1 MKSKNFKIKEL
12 EYQINLL
19 KQDSKVIDQE
29 CTIDYLLIFK
39 RLFLN
44 YGDNYPYSNKE
55 IENYLSWAK
64 SFSQSELLEI
74 YQGIL
79 NSNKGIKVK
88 RFLKF
93 ENLLTDES
101 LKLLNPDNLKRV
113 TIRLMK
119 SFPKEFIHLKQ
130 EQIIVDI
137 DHAVKVIDNKKINII
152 LSPLS
157 VLFFFISLTSFFAI
171 LIFNSIKTD
180 TPSAVL
186 FSLLP
191 TVFSMLFTSAFIDYN
206 IKKKFLNNE
215 KQNLIE

>member
-19 KQDSKVIDQE
+19 KQDSKAINQE
-29 CTIDYLLIFK
+29 CIIDYLLIFK

-44 YGDNYPYSNKE
+44 YGDKYSYSKKE
-55 IENYLSWAK
+55 VKNYLFWAK
-64 SFSQSELLEI
+64 SFSQAELIEI

-79 NSNKGIKVK
+79 NSNKEIKIK

-101 LKLLNPDNLKRV
+101 LKLLNPENLKRV

-130 EQIIVDI
+130 KQIIVDI

-157 VLFFFISLTSFFAI
+157 VLFYFLSLTSFFAI
-171 LIFNSIKTD
+171 LIFNSIKTNI
-180 TPSAVL
+180 PSAVL
-186 FSLLP
+186 FSFLP
-191 TVFSMLFTSAFIDYN
+191 TVLSMLLTSTFLDYK

-215 KQNLIE
+215 KQKLIE